1 MKVKMSSYLQG
12 KKPLLK
18 RLLEALLEEFE
29 YASLLASDTAG
40 TRFIVDFSGSTVQDA
55 MLAERGCVARVYN
68 GTSYSEY
75 SFNELC
81 DENYEDILAA
91 VIKTATQDTEL
102 LTGAGIEITQYPP
115 IKEEEADKTFFGDVE
130 MLPESVSTDEKLG
143 LMKQI
148 LEEAKSCSDLL
159 IDFRTVYEE
168 YHVSKVFY
176 SGKRDLEQ
184 SYVFTSA
191 GTLAVA
197 GKDGDMKYE
206 HDGISG
212 QIGVE
217 SLYRLKPMV
226 KNIVQNAVDML
237 GAKRIA
243 PGEYDV
249 ICDPKVSGL
258 VAHEA
263 FGHGVEMDMFV
274 KNRAKGAEFLGEYVA
289 SPITQMHDGAQ
300 SAKEVATYLFDDEGT
315 FGTDTKVIEDGIL
328 KNGISDLLSALQ
340 LGTPPTGN
348 GRRETF
354 ERKAYARMT
363 NTFFEPG
370 SDKLE
375 DMIAS
380 VEDGYLLES
389 YNSGMEDPKNWGI
402 QCMIA
407 RGREIKNGKLTGKVF
422 APVLMTGY
430 VPDVLKSITM
440 VSDGELELSGS
451 GHCGKGHK
459 EWAKTSIGG
468 TYIKLRGRLG

>member
-1 MKVKMSSYLQG
+1 MKVEMSSYLQG
-12 KKPLLK
+12 KRPLLK
-18 RLLEALLEEFE
+18 KLLDTLLDEFE
-29 YASLLASDTAG
+29 YAGILASDTVG

-68 GTSYSEY
+68 GSFYSEY

-81 DENYEDILAA
+81 DENFDDIVAA
-91 VIKTATQDTEL
+91 VIKTARIDAHL
-102 LTGAGIEITQYPP
+102 LESSGIEVTQYPLLD
-115 IKEEEADKTFFGDVE
+115 EEMISDSFYGEVK
-130 MLPESVSTDEKLG
+130 MLPESVSIEEKLRIMNE
-143 LMKQI
+143 L
-148 LEEAKSCSDLL
+148 LADAKSCSGLL
-159 IDFRTVYEE
+159 IDFRIVFEE

-176 SGKRDLEQ
+176 SGKRSLEQ

-197 GKDGDMKYE
+197 GKDGDIKYE

-212 QIGVE
+212 QMGVE
-217 SLYRLKPMV
+217 SLYELKPLV
-226 KNIVQNAVDML
+226 KEIVQNALDML
-237 GAKRIA
+237 GAKRIT

-274 KNRAKGAEFLGEYVA
+274 KNRAKGAQFLGEYVA
-289 SPITQMHDGAQ
+289 SPITQMRDGAQ

-315 FGTDTKVIEDGIL
+315 LGTDTKVIEDGIL

-340 LGTPPTGN
+340 LGTKPTGN

-370 SDKLE
+370 TDKLD

-380 VEDGYLLES
+380 VDYGFLLES

-407 RGREIKNGKLTGKVF
+407 RGREIKDGKLTGKVF

-440 VSDGELELSGS
+440 VSDGEVYLSGS